1 MSRSRVAGSPA
12 SCPAHDLAPQ
22 EATES
27 NPEFQNHIHLS
38 EPETNE
44 K

>member
-1 MSRSRVAGSPA
+1 MSSSRAVGNPA

-27 NPEFQNHIHLS
+27 NPEFQNHINLS
-38 EPETNE
+38 EPETNQ